1 MTNRPLSIPTSNV
14 VEFPAYVSGPFNV
27 KSIEPMYR
35 TVAGSVTAFANANAP
50 VAVKNVPAPN
60 VNGPVPSGPDVT
72 VDPTAEGVLLAPIIN
87 PPAVTFTPPPNVFAP
102 LNAKIPAPDFTNPV
116 VPPFV
121 ALLTTAVTD
130 NAATPA
136 LFNPFAALNSVL
148 LSGVMAARYVRTRK
162 PMPAVPLALLG
173 GASGVYHA
181 TKWREWSQ

>member
-1 MTNRPLSIPTSNV
+1 
-14 VEFPAYVSGPFNV
+14 
-27 KSIEPMYR
+27 MYR

-60 VNGPVPSGPDVT
+60 VNAPVPSGPEVT
-72 VDPTAEGVLLAPIIN
+72 VDPTAEGVLPAPIIN

-102 LNAKIPAPDFTNPV
+102 LNAKIPAPDLTNPV

-136 LFNPFAALNSVL
+136 LFNPFAALNSVPPSISTPPTSNVRVAPPKSNL
-148 LSGVMAARYVRTRK
+148 PVTDGNALFTALFVTTTSPVNVSVPVPDRTTGAAPPFALIRN
-162 PMPAVPLALLG
+162 PAKV
-173 GASGVYHA
+173 
-181 TKWREWSQ
+181 